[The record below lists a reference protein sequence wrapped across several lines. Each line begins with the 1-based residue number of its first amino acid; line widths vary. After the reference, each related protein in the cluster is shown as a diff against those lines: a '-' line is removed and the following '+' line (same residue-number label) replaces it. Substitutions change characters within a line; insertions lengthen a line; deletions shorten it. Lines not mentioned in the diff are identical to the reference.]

1 MKAFLMEIW
10 DPIKDFYEMRVKE
23 EIFISIFIPIV
34 GGWISFIIGSY
45 IHPKYDFVLSDFCID
60 VLNQIL
66 TILTL
71 FISFSMA
78 YLSILITSSSK
89 NVDGLKKDYS
99 EKYFLK
105 GKACTLYQVL
115 ASEITYTLVFEIFF
129 LTLVLAQR
137 FLLYVCSEKLIEI
150 LLAIDIALFI
160 HVMLMMLIIVKNI
173 YFSFWKSE

>member
-1 MKAFLMEIW
+1 MKAFLLEIW
-10 DPIKDFYEMRVKE
+10 DPIKEFYEMRVKE
-23 EIFISIFIPIV
+23 EILVSILLPLI
-34 GGWISFIIGSY
+34 GGGLSLLIGNF
-45 IHPKYDFVLSDFCID
+45 IHPHYNFVLPEFCID
-60 VLNQIL
+60 ILNQIL

-89 NVDGLKKDYS
+89 NVDGLKKTES
-99 EKYFLK
+99 EKYFLG

-115 ASEITYTLVFEIFF
+115 ASEITYTLVFEILF
-129 LTLVLAQR
+129 LVLVLAQR
-137 FLLYVCSEKLIEI
+137 FFLYICSETI
-150 LLAIDIALFI
+150 LQIILSLDIALFL

>member
-1 MKAFLMEIW
+1 MKAFLWEIW
-10 DPIKDFYEMRVKE
+10 DPIKEFYKMRVKE
-23 EIFISIFIPIV
+23 EILISIMIPLL
-34 GGWISFIIGSY
+34 GGVISFFIGY
-45 IHPKYDFVLSDFCID
+45 HIHPRYEFILSDFCVD

-89 NVDGLKKDYS
+89 NVDGLKSTES
-99 EKYFLK
+99 EKYFLR
-105 GKACTLYQVL
+105 GKPCTLYQVL

-129 LTLVLAQR
+129 LTLVLTQR
-137 FLLYVCSEKLIEI
+137 FLIYICSEFMLQVF
-150 LLAIDIALFI
+150 LAVDIALFI

-173 YFSFWKSE
+173 YFSFWKSK

>member
-1 MKAFLMEIW
+1 MKSFLWEIW
-10 DPIKDFYEMRVKE
+10 DPVKEFYEMRVKE
-23 EIFISIFIPIV
+23 EIIISTVIPLF
-34 GGWISFIIGSY
+34 GGIISFCVGIH
-45 IHPKYDFVLSDFCID
+45 IHPQYEFVLYDFCVD

-89 NVDGLKKDYS
+89 NVDGLKSTESK
-99 EKYFLK
+99 KYFLR
-105 GKACTLYQVL
+105 GKPCTLYQVL

-137 FLLYVCSEKLIEI
+137 FLIYVCSEIILEI
-150 LLAIDIALFI
+150 MMAVDISLFI

-173 YFSFWKSE
+173 YYSFWKSK